1 MSQTPNPGHVHRSH
15 LLYVAAMLALMN
27 CSVSWAGDLPDP
39 QLTPGVPSAA
49 VVQSNIHQTICHRGY
64 AQSIR
69 PPRQYTDRLKRKQ
82 IREYRY
88 PDRDPR
94 LYEEDHLIPLSLGG
108 DPTDERNLWPEPR
121 QGAWNA
127 ARKDE
132 LEFVFYKM
140 VCTGRIGLV
149 EAQRE
154 MASDWITAWKRYV
167 PAAPP
172 RWIRP
177 ER

>member
-1 MSQTPNPGHVHRSH
+1 MSQSPNPEYVHRSH
-15 LLYVAAMLALMN
+15 LPYVAVILALMN
-27 CSVSWAGDLPDP
+27 CSLSWAGDLPDP

-49 VVQSNIHQTICHRGY
+49 VVQSNVHQTICHRGY
-64 AQSIR
+64 AQNIR

-121 QGAWNA
+121 QGAWSA

-154 MASDWITAWKRYV
+154 MARDWIAAWKRYV

-172 RWIRP
+172 RWVRP
-177 ER
+177 KR